1 MSNYLIKTA
10 ESTVKQDKNGK
21 NYKTVSL
28 TEVVMM
34 KTPFGDVMKPT
45 SQTRTRNINAYEE
58 SYLNGKEQPG
68 YSDPLFDPKHPAK
81 GGLFMGSI
89 ETRMVEEYDIEA
101 ADGAVRAV
109 DKYTTVVF
117 GDSDSPSF
125 ESDVKSAFKSQGH
138 EIVVASAP
146 IIVHSTEPK
155 VEEPVF

>member
-1 MSNYLIKTA
+1 MSNYLIKTGQS
-10 ESTVKQDKNGK
+10 EVKQDKNGK

-34 KTPFGDVMKPT
+34 KTPFGEIMKPA

-68 YSDPLFDPKHPAK
+68 YSDPIFDPKNPLK

-89 ETRMVEEYDIEA
+89 ETRMVQEYDIES
-101 ADGAVRAV
+101 ADGSIRAV

-125 ESDVKSAFKSQGH
+125 EADVKAAFKSQGH
-138 EIVVASAP
+138 EIVSVAAP
-146 IIVHSTEPK
+146 IIVHSMEPELENK
-155 VEEPVF
+155 PF

>member
-1 MSNYLIKTA
+1 MSNYLIKTS
-10 ESTVKQDKNGK
+10 ESEVKQDKNGK

-34 KTPFGDVMKPT
+34 KTPFGEVMKPS

-68 YSDPLFDPKHPAK
+68 YSDPIFDMKNPAK

-89 ETRMVEEYDIEA
+89 ESRMVQEYDIES
-101 ADGAVRAV
+101 ADGSVRAV

-125 ESDVKSAFKSQGH
+125 EADVKSAFKSQGH
-138 EIVVASAP
+138 EIIVEARP
-146 IIVHSTEPK
+146 IIVHANEPELEK
-155 VEEPVF
+155 TPF